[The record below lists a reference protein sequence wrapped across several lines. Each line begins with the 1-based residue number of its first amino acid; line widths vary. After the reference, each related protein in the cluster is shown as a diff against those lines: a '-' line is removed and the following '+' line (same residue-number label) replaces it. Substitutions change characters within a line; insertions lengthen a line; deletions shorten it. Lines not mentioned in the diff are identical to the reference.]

1 MAELANIYRTLGT
14 DVVFVVL
21 IAGFWLTLTSI
32 YVPGTGLLEV
42 AAVIVLIAAGAG
54 LVLMPTSVV
63 GLALLLVALICLVA
77 RISFRRNN
85 ILYAV
90 GFACHVL
97 GSIFVFQPGSRPSV
111 LIIIAAN
118 LLALAFYQLIL
129 QPGLLVLNRVS
140 PLDPDVFI
148 GADAIVEG
156 TIDPIGT
163 VRVDGSVWSATAD
176 ELIESG
182 RRVRVV
188 SRKGLHLHVV
198 PIDEP

>member
-21 IAGFWLTLTSI
+21 IVGFWLTLTSI

-188 SRKGLHLHVV
+188 SRKGLQLYVV

>member
-156 TIDPIGT
+156 TIDPICT

-188 SRKGLHLHVV
+188 SRKGLQLYVV

>member
-1 MAELANIYRTLGT
+1 MAELADIYRTLGT
-14 DVVFVVL
+14 DVVYVVL
-21 IAGFWLTLTSI
+21 IVGFWLALTSI

-42 AAVIVLIAAGAG
+42 AAVIVLVAAGAG
-54 LVLMPTSVV
+54 LVLMPTNVIGVV
-63 GLALLLVALICLVA
+63 LLLVALVCLVA
-77 RISFRRNN
+77 RISFRRSNT
-85 ILYAV
+85 LYAV

-97 GSIFVFQPGSRPSV
+97 GSIFIFEPGSRPNT

-156 TIDPIGT
+156 TIDPVGT
-163 VRVDGSVWSATAD
+163 VRVDGIAWSATAD

-188 SRKGLHLHVV
+188 SRKGLQLYVV

>member
-163 VRVDGSVWSATAD
+163 VRVDGSVWWATAD

-188 SRKGLHLHVV
+188 SRKGLQLYVV

>member
-97 GSIFVFQPGSRPSV
+97 GSIFIFEPGSRPNT

-156 TIDPIGT
+156 TIDPVGT
-163 VRVDGSVWSATAD
+163 VRVDGIAWSATAD
-176 ELIESG
+176 ELI
-182 RRVRVV
+182 
-188 SRKGLHLHVV
+188 
-198 PIDEP
+198 

>member
-14 DVVFVVL
+14 DVVYVVL
-21 IAGFWLTLTSI
+21 IVGFWLTLTSI

-148 GADAIVEG
+148 GA
-156 TIDPIGT
+156 
-163 VRVDGSVWSATAD
+163 
-176 ELIESG
+176 
-182 RRVRVV
+182 
-188 SRKGLHLHVV
+188 
-198 PIDEP
+198 

>member
-188 SRKGLHLHVV
+188 SRKGLQLYVV

>member
-182 RRVRVV
+182 RRVRFV
-188 SRKGLHLHVV
+188 SRKGLQLHVV

>member
-1 MAELANIYRTLGT
+1 MAELADIYRTLGT
-14 DVVFVVL
+14 DVVYVVL
-21 IAGFWLTLTSI
+21 IVGFWLTLTSI

-188 SRKGLHLHVV
+188 SRKGLQLYVV